1 MLTYLVVTGSLL
13 LNVFLIWYVIKLL
26 KKFYFISENLA
37 DLFLTIKAFRVFVSS
52 LYSMDSYH
60 GEPIIQELLTRIRE
74 VNEEVD
80 VFRDIFEYT
89 MDEELEEELNAAEE
103 EADASRT

>member
-1 MLTYLVVTGSLL
+1 MLTYFLVTGSLL
-13 LNVFLIWYVIKLL
+13 LNVLLIWYIIKLL

-37 DLFLTIKAFRVFVSS
+37 DLFLTIKAFRIFVSS
-52 LYSMDSYH
+52 LYSMDNYH
-60 GEPIIQELLTRIRE
+60 GEPIIQELLVRVKE

-89 MDEELEEELNAAEE
+89 LDEELEEELNAAEE
-103 EADASRT
+103 ETDASRT

>member
-1 MLTYLVVTGSLL
+1 MLTYFLVTGSLL
-13 LNVFLIWYVIKLL
+13 LNVLLIWYVIKLL

-52 LYSMDSYH
+52 LYSMDNYH
-60 GEPIIQELLTRIRE
+60 GEPIIQELLVRVKE

-89 MDEELEEELNAAEE
+89 LDEELEEELNAAEE